1 MLTLSNNCIF
11 FPHGRNH
18 DTMEALGGE
27 MARYKERS
35 QDNIM
40 VPINFAEQLLPG
52 TFEFALNEIIDHQL
66 DLSCFDEFY
75 SNDEAGPKAYSP
87 QSMVKII
94 LYAYSKGIL
103 FSRKIEAAC
112 RNNIVFMALSGEAKP
127 DHTTIASFVSSKS
140 EHIKEVFV
148 QILMICAQLDLIGVE
163 EFALDG
169 CKLPSNAAKEHSGTF
184 AEYRK
189 KIATLEK
196 KVQLLLHQH
205 SLNDHAQARDRIGN
219 AIEDIKKQKKRIQR
233 FIETHAP
240 REHHPGREVK
250 SNITDNDSAKL
261 KTSGGFIQG
270 YNALA
275 LTDSKHQIVLNAY
288 PIGRQFEGDELKP
301 FIEDSLQ
308 TAKKAGILKAEFRS
322 ATLLADTNYFSEA
335 NCRYLLQKQKVKAVI
350 PDPQFR
356 RRDPR
361 FPAEKPNYS
370 NKPRKFR
377 EQDFLYDPIRN
388 QYRCPNGKTLP
399 YYSKSNSGSY
409 RGRIYRTRVGEC
421 TDCPFVAS
429 CVRKGASRR
438 YLFIVDRGR
447 PTPYSQRMMEIID
460 SPAGRHAYAQR
471 MGIVEPVFSNI
482 KNNKRMNRFTL
493 RGLPKVTVQWLYYC
507 LVHNIEK
514 IATTGAINR
523 LVTA

>member
-1 MLTLSNNCIF
+1 MVT
-11 FPHGRNH
+11 
-18 DTMEALGGE
+18 LGGG

-40 VPINFAEQLLPG
+40 VAINLAEQLLPG

-66 DLSCFDEFY
+66 DLSCFDELY
-75 SNDEAGPKAYSP
+75 CNDEAGPKAYSP

-112 RNNIVFMALSGEAKP
+112 RNNIIFMALSGEAKP

-140 EHIKEVFV
+140 QHIKKMFV

-196 KVQLLLHQH
+196 KVEVLMHQH
-205 SLNDHAQARDRIGN
+205 ALNDQVQARDRIHK
-219 AIEDIKKQKKRIQR
+219 AIEDIKTQKKRIQQ
-233 FIETHAP
+233 FIDSHAP
-240 REHHPGREVK
+240 RMHQPGREVK
-250 SNITDNDSAKL
+250 SNLTDNDSAKL
-261 KTSGGFIQG
+261 KTSNGFIQG
-270 YNALA
+270 YSALA
-275 LTDSKHQIVLNAY
+275 LTDSKHQIILNAY

-301 FIEDSLQ
+301 FIEDSLR
-308 TAKKAGILKAEFRS
+308 TAKKAGILKSEFRC
-322 ATLLADTNYFSEA
+322 ATFLADTNYFSEA
-335 NCRYLLQKQKVKAVI
+335 NCRYVLQEQKMKALI
-350 PDPQFR
+350 PDTKFR

-361 FPAEKPNYS
+361 FPAQKPNYT

-377 EQDFLYDPIRN
+377 EQDFLYDPLHD
-388 QYRCPNGKTLP
+388 QYRCPNGRTLT
-399 YYSKSNSGSY
+399 YYTRSTTGQY
-409 RGRIYRTRVGEC
+409 RGRKYCTPVGEC
-421 TDCPFVAS
+421 ADCPFVDS
-429 CVRKGASRR
+429 CVRKGATRR
-438 YLFIVDRGR
+438 TLFILDKGR
-447 PTPYSQRMMEIID
+447 PTPFSQRMMEMID

-471 MGIVEPVFSNI
+471 MGIVEPVFGNI

-523 LVTA
+523 LVTT

>member
-1 MLTLSNNCIF
+1 
-11 FPHGRNH
+11 
-18 DTMEALGGE
+18 

-40 VPINFAEQLLPG
+40 VPINLAEQLLPG
-52 TFEFALNEIIDHQL
+52 SFEFALNEIVDHQS
-66 DLSCFDEFY
+66 DLSCFDAFY

-103 FSRKIEAAC
+103 FSRRIEAAC
-112 RNNIVFMALSGEAKP
+112 RNNIIFMALSGEAKP

-140 EHIKEVFV
+140 QHIKNLFV

-189 KIATLEK
+189 KITTLEK
-196 KVQLLLHQH
+196 KVEVLMHQH
-205 SLNDHAQARDRIGN
+205 ALNDQAQARDRIDK
-219 AIEDIKKQKKRIQR
+219 AIQDIQKQKKRIEE
-233 FIETHAP
+233 FIDTHEP
-240 REHHPGREVK
+240 RMHRPGREVK
-250 SNITDNDSAKL
+250 SNLTDNDSAKL

-270 YNALA
+270 YSALA

-308 TAKKAGILKAEFRS
+308 TAKKAGILKAEFRC

-335 NCRYLLQKQKVKAVI
+335 NCRYLLQKQKMKALI
-350 PDPQFR
+350 PDTNFR

-361 FPAEKPNYS
+361 FPAQKPNYS
-370 NKPRKFR
+370 HKPRKFR
-377 EQDFLYDPIRN
+377 EQDFLYDPIRD
-388 QYRCPNGKTLP
+388 QYRCPNGRTLT
-399 YYSKSNSGSY
+399 YYTKSTTGPY
-409 RGRIYRTRVGEC
+409 RGRKYRTRVGDC
-421 TDCPFVAS
+421 ADCPFADS
-429 CVRKGASRR
+429 CLKKGAARR
-438 YLFIVDRGR
+438 TLFIVDRRR
-447 PTPYSQRMMEIID
+447 PTPFSQRMMELID

-471 MGIVEPVFSNI
+471 MGIVEPVFGNI

-493 RGLPKVTVQWLYYC
+493 RGLPKITTQWLYYC

-523 LVTA
+523 LIPT